1 VDPWTTTQSKSPPWV
16 IKAMIPAFVA
26 GKHGNKYP
34 TLSMKH
40 SVEIRYADR
49 ALTFAT
55 TVIESYYDST
65 GI

>member
-1 VDPWTTTQSKSPPWV
+1 
-16 IKAMIPAFVA
+16 MIPAFVA

-40 SVEIRYADR
+40 SVEINYAVG
-49 ALTFAT
+49 ALMLET
-55 TVIESYYDST
+55 TVIESTYDST